1 MSESTATSVPAVF
14 AVSKRRLKLLGLTL
28 DDVIKAFFGGNALVS
43 VVVLALI
50 TIFLFRE
57 GFGFFAQNR
66 QNLRIYREAGL
77 EYVDFI
83 RAQSD
88 DHTALTRYLSDL
100 RLRQLNFFLHEKNLP
115 LAEANAALAGFDDFA
130 DKFSYAIDTLRAM
143 VSDLADQATE
153 IKTKFIVA
161 GDKNEERRQLLA
173 EEKTAAAAA
182 VKIDEVNF
190 TAELKPLLATR
201 PAYQAVNRELAQKLS
216 ASLEAAPKLAT
227 PDRKS

>member
-66 QNLRIYREAGL
+66 QNLRIYRQAGL
-77 EYVDFI
+77 EYVDLI

-88 DHTALTRYLSDL
+88 DHTALNRYLSDL

-115 LAEANAALAGFDDFA
+115 LADANAALAGFDEFA
-130 DKFSYAIDTLRAM
+130 DKFSAAIDPVRAL
-143 VSDLADQATE
+143 VSDLTEQATA

-161 GDKNEERRQLLA
+161 GDKKTERAQLLA
-173 EEKTAAAAA
+173 AGKTAAAAA
-182 VKIDEVNF
+182 VKIDTVNF
-190 TAELKPLLATR
+190 TEELKPLLASL
-201 PAYQAVNRELAQKLS
+201 PAFKAANGELAQKL
-216 ASLEAAPKLAT
+216 
-227 PDRKS
+227 